1 MSGDWSSDGCTS
13 DDDTEMLYKFFKL
26 HPEVKSGIT
35 FNSKAYIIG
44 EYIATQDMTD
54 FNLIGYDLLDRN
66 VACLKNRGISFLIAQ
81 QPELQGFSGIK
92 TLCDYLIFKKDVKH
106 TNYMPIDL
114 LSIENI
120 DYYSNVNYANQ
131 D

>member
-1 MSGDWSSDGCTS
+1 ME
-13 DDDTEMLYKFFKL
+13 TE
-26 HPEVKSGIT
+26 
-35 FNSKAYIIG
+35 
-44 EYIATQDMTD
+44 DMTGC
-54 FNLIGYDLLDRN
+54 NLIGYDRLDRN
-66 VACLKNRGISFLIAQ
+66 VAWLKNRGISFLIDQ
-81 QPELQGFSGIK
+81 QPERQGFSGIK

-114 LSIENI
+114 LAIGNI